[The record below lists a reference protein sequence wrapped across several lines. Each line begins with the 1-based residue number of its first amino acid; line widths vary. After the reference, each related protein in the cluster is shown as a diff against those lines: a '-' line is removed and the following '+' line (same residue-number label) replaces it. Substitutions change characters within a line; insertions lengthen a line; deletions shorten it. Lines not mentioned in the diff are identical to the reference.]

1 MYNGR
6 SDSYNAELAVQA
18 LFRLVHMDTADV
30 GASCCF
36 RQRVRKAPRLSYGA
50 VEIWVSSDSFDPGA
64 GHMRYIDACEV
75 RVARESANGVVELE
89 SRDTRGRD
97 VLPGRDAP
105 NTLTSLRHAFLQPP
119 FTSIRRSVMVRVHT
133 NHPTTCW
140 QYA

>member
-1 MYNGR
+1 MYNGL

-119 FTSIRRSVMVRVHT
+119 FTSIRRSMKLRVHIY
-133 NHPTTCW
+133 HSTTRW
-140 QYA
+140 KYA